1 MTYPQQPPQ
10 RSPWSSPA
18 VIIAIA
24 TGILLVV
31 GVVLAALILLPR
43 LEGDDSNSAAA
54 SSSPAP
60 TSGAPGNVGPATTTA
75 GSGGA
80 QNGTRPPEIQNKN
93 PQNNGTQD
101 TDSPTTPHATPDIS
115 GTDWQGFTAGP
126 RCNAADDPAMVIAAT
141 NRSQIVICQVG
152 SQAGRWYYKGYA
164 EGNSVEVGYPTR
176 SGDTYRATN
185 GNVTYVV
192 GPSQLDIEK
201 NGETIAT
208 EPMNAYWT
216 AS

>member
-1 MTYPQQPPQ
+1 MTYPQLPPQ

-18 VIIAIA
+18 VIIAIV

-43 LEGDDSNSAAA
+43 LEGNDSDSAAA
-54 SSSPAP
+54 SSSAAPSTGTPA
-60 TSGAPGNVGPATTTA
+60 SVAPATTTA

-80 QNGTRPPEIQNKN
+80 QNGTRPAESQNSN
-93 PQNNGTQD
+93 PQNNQD
-101 TDSPTTPHATPDIS
+101 SGSHSTPHATPEIA
-115 GTDWQGFTAGP
+115 GTDWQGFTGGP
-126 RCNAADDPAMVIAAT
+126 RCNAADDPAMVIAQT

-152 SQAGRWYYKGYA
+152 SQTGRWYYKGYA
-164 EGNSVEVGYPTR
+164 DGNSVEVGYPTR
-176 SGDTYRATN
+176 SGDTYSATN
-185 GNVTYVV
+185 GDVTYVV